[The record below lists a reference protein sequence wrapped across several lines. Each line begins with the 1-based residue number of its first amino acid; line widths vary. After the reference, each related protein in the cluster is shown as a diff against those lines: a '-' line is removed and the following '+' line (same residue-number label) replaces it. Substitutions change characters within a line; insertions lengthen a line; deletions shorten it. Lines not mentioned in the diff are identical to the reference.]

1 MSFTYRPGAGLRLRV
16 AKGLP
21 GTAATISVGSV
32 TELAENATPTVANSG
47 TAAAAVLDFGI
58 PRAPMVDVGWDFDT
72 TTTDSDPGAG
82 KVRFNNATVASV
94 TSIYFDNNDRDGNTI
109 TSWLDS
115 WDDSTS
121 SVKGTLTFTP
131 AADPDKKI
139 IFNVTGSVTDG
150 TGYRKVAVTH
160 VSGTTLPSASAQI
173 GVAFS
178 RTGNDGQDGV
188 DGEMAG
194 PGSSVDGEIA
204 LYNGTGGATLKRANQ
219 TGLLK
224 ATSGV
229 LAAAVAGTDYYN
241 PGGTD
246 VAVTDGGT
254 GQSTLTNHGLL
265 VGQGT
270 SAIAQMAA
278 GTSGQIVKSGGAS
291 ADPSWSDNVAAITW
305 VIDGAGSTI
314 TTGNKR
320 GLLIPFACTIT
331 AWSIGLDQSGSIVID
346 IWKDTQA
353 NYPPTIAD
361 TITASAKPTVSTA
374 TNATSSTLT
383 GWTTSIAAGD
393 WLFFNVD
400 SVTSATLATIVLTV
414 TKT

>member
-16 AKGLP
+16 AKGLA

-32 TELAENATPTVANSG
+32 TELAENATPTVVNSG
-47 TAAAAVLDFGI
+47 TTAAAVLDFGI

-72 TTTDSDPGAG
+72 TTTDSDPGDG

-94 TSIYFDNNDRDGNTI
+94 TSIYFDNNDRDGNTV

-121 SVKGTLTFTP
+121 SVKGTLTLTP
-131 AADPDKKI
+131 AADPSEKI

-160 VSGTTLPSASAQI
+160 VAGTTLPSASAHL
-173 GVAFS
+173 GVTFS

-204 LYNGTGGATLKRANQ
+204 LYNGTGGATLKRAST
-219 TGLLK
+219 TGVLK
-224 ATSGV
+224 ASSGV

-246 VAVTDGGT
+246 VAVADGGT
-254 GQSTLTNHGLL
+254 GRSTLTNHGIL

-320 GLLIPFACTIT
+320 GLRVPFACTIT

-346 IWKDTQA
+346 IWKDTAA
-353 NYPPTIAD
+353 NYPPTVGD

-374 TNATSSTLT
+374 THNESSTLT
-383 GWTTSIAAGD
+383 SWTTSIAAGD

-400 SVTSATLATIVLTV
+400 SVTSAQLATIVLTV
-414 TKT
+414 TKS

>member
-16 AKGLP
+16 AKGLT
-21 GTAATISVGSV
+21 GTAATV
-32 TELAENATPTVANSG
+32 TAGTTTTGAEGTSAAVSNSG
-47 TAAAAVLDFGI
+47 TTAAAVFDFTI
-58 PRAPMVDVGWDFDT
+58 PRGTMPAIGFNFNT
-72 TTTDSDPGAG
+72 ATTDSDKDAG
-82 KVRFNNATVASV
+82 DCWFNNATPASV
-94 TSIYFDNNDRDGNTI
+94 TVIYFDNADRNANTV
-109 TSWLDS
+109 SAWLDTF
-115 WDDSTS
+115 DDSTS
-121 SVKGTLTFTP
+121 SVKGTLVGTP
-131 AADPDKKI
+131 AASPAGKLI
-139 IFNVTGSVTDG
+139 YNVTGSVTDG

-160 VSGTTLPSASAQI
+160 VAGTTLPSDDAHIAWT
-173 GVAFS
+173 FS

-204 LYNGTGGATLKRANQ
+204 LYNGTSGATLKRAST
-219 TGLLK
+219 TGVLK
-224 ATSGV
+224 ASSGV

-246 VAVTDGGT
+246 VVVADGGT
-254 GQSTLTNHGLL
+254 GRSTLTNHGLL

-291 ADPSWSDNVAAITW
+291 ADPSWDDNVAAITW

-320 GLLIPFACTIT
+320 GLRVPFACTIT

-353 NYPPTIAD
+353 NYPPTVAD
-361 TITASAKPTVSTA
+361 TITASAKPTVTTA

-383 GWTTSIAAGD
+383 SWTTSIAAGD

-400 SVTSATLATIVLTV
+400 SVTSAQLATIVLTV
-414 TKT
+414 TKS